1 MNKAMKPFIIF
12 ETDYLFN
19 KNRRLEY
26 ILRILGKKKP
36 TNEMVGS
43 NALVRRSVIA
53 VDASQGIGSH
63 HE

>member
-1 MNKAMKPFIIF
+1 MKPFLIF

-19 KNRRLEY
+19 KNRCLER
-26 ILRILGKKKP
+26 ILRILSKKKP

-43 NALVRRSVIA
+43 NALVRRSIIA
-53 VDASQGIGSH
+53 VDASLGIGSR